1 MKLKE
6 IKPGM
11 VIHCKNDEEKKALM
25 EEAERLGYVWYY
37 LKMKPTAKPID
48 QIGNTIHFYDENNHN
63 GFTADYKHITHSAY
77 KGGDVIEFSDLIL
90 PEMTADELLNILN
103 EIVHCEGRSCDD
115 CPLQEKGGNLCTKY
129 VDAVKISNPDKLISI
144 CQQWKANHE
153 KKEPE
158 IETVDICRIIE
169 IQPDGKK
176 RCVHEEDISDG
187 ELMYSGDAVE
197 NCRYILKNYCK
208 EHDGEFIAV
217 HEVVS
222 RVKKVI

>member
-11 VIHCKNDEEKKALM
+11 AIHCKNDEEKKALL
-25 EEAERLGYVWYY
+25 EEAERLGYVWIVNG
-37 LKMKPTAKPID
+37 KNPTDETTIS
-48 QIGNTIHFYDENNHN
+48 GSTIHILL
-63 GFTADYKHITHSAY
+63 KHITWSDTTEGA
-77 KGGDVIEFSDLIL
+77 IEFSDLIL
-90 PEMTADELLNILN
+90 PEMTAEELLNILN
-103 EIVHCEGRSCDD
+103 EIIHCGVRRCDE
-115 CPLQEKGGNLCTKY
+115 CPLAENGETLCTDD
-129 VDAVKISNPDKLISI
+129 VGGVKISNPDKLISI
-144 CQQWKANHE
+144 CQQWKYEHE

-222 RVKKVI
+222 RVKAVE

>member
-1 MKLKE
+1 MRLKE

-11 VIHCKNDEEKKALM
+11 VIHCKNDEEKKALL
-25 EEAERLGYVWYY
+25 EEAERLGYLWTSR
-37 LKMKPTAKPID
+37 KNPID
-48 QIGNTIHFYDENNHN
+48 RTFCHGNTIHFYAENED
-63 GFTADYKHITHSAY
+63 ADFKHITWSDTTE
-77 KGGDVIEFSDLIL
+77 GVIEFSDLIL

-103 EIVHCEGRSCDD
+103 EIIHCGVRRCDE
-115 CPLQEKGGNLCTKY
+115 CPLAENGETLCTDDGY
-129 VDAVKISNPDKLISI
+129 GVKISNPDKLISI
-144 CQQWKANHE
+144 CQKWKANHE

-197 NCRYILKNYCK
+197 NCRYILKNYCM

-222 RVKKVI
+222 RVKK

>member
-11 VIHCKNDEEKKALM
+11 AIHCKNDEEKKALL
-25 EEAERLGYVWYY
+25 EEAERLGYVW
-37 LKMKPTAKPID
+37 LVNGKNPTDETTIS
-48 QIGNTIHFYDENNHN
+48 GSTIHILL
-63 GFTADYKHITHSAY
+63 KHITWSDTTEGA
-77 KGGDVIEFSDLIL
+77 IEFSDLIL
-90 PEMTADELLNILN
+90 PEMTAEELLNILN
-103 EIVHCEGRSCDD
+103 EIIHCGVRRCDE
-115 CPLQEKGGNLCTKY
+115 CPLAENGETLCTDD
-129 VDAVKISNPDKLISI
+129 VGGVKISNPDKLISI
-144 CQQWKANHE
+144 CQQWKADHD

-222 RVKKVI
+222 RVKAV

>member
-11 VIHCKNDEEKKALM
+11 VIHCKNDEEKKALYQ
-25 EEAERLGYVWYY
+25 ELCR
-37 LKMKPTAKPID
+37 
-48 QIGNTIHFYDENNHN
+48 IGNIRTDLYEDSFPNFKNNRFSYLIKDLKN
-63 GFTADYKHITHSAY
+63 QTWGIADCAT
-77 KGGDVIEFSDLIL
+77 VEFSDLIL
-90 PEMTADELLNILN
+90 PELSAGEAIKIFG
-103 EIVHCEGRSCDD
+103 EICKGSCQA
-115 CPLQEKGGNLCTKY
+115 CPLYAVEPYEACENLCY
-129 VDAVKISNPDKLISI
+129 ENPEKIVEILA
-144 CQQWKANHE
+144 QWKSDHE

-169 IQPDGKK
+169 IKPDGKK

>member
-1 MKLKE
+1 MRLKE

-11 VIHCKNDEEKKALM
+11 AIHCKNDEEKKALL
-25 EEAERLGYVWYY
+25 EEAERLGYVWIVNG
-37 LKMKPTAKPID
+37 KNPTDETTIS
-48 QIGNTIHFYDENNHN
+48 GSTIHILL
-63 GFTADYKHITHSAY
+63 KHITWSDTTEGA
-77 KGGDVIEFSDLIL
+77 IEFSDLIL
-90 PEMTADELLNILN
+90 HEMTAEELLNILN
-103 EIVHCEGRSCDD
+103 EIIHCGVRRCDE
-115 CPLQEKGGNLCTKY
+115 CPLAENGETLCTD
-129 VDAVKISNPDKLISI
+129 DAGGVKISNPDKLISI
-144 CQQWKANHE
+144 CQQWKYEHE

-208 EHDGEFIAV
+208 EHYGEFIAV

-222 RVKKVI
+222 RVKAVE

>member
-11 VIHCKNDEEKKALM
+11 VIHCKNDEEKKALYQ
-25 EEAERLGYVWYY
+25 ELCR
-37 LKMKPTAKPID
+37 
-48 QIGNTIHFYDENNHN
+48 IGNIRTDLYEDSFPNFKNNRFSYLIKDLKN
-63 GFTADYKHITHSAY
+63 QTWGIADCAT
-77 KGGDVIEFSDLIL
+77 VEFSDLIL
-90 PEMTADELLNILN
+90 PELTAEEAIKINTQLCSGSCQECPLY
-103 EIVHCEGRSCDD
+103 IVENYEDCDD
-115 CPLQEKGGNLCTKY
+115 LCLKNPEK
-129 VDAVKISNPDKLISI
+129 AVEILAK
-144 CQQWKANHE
+144 WKSDHE

-222 RVKKVI
+222 RVKAVE

>member
-1 MKLKE
+1 MRLKE
-6 IKPGM
+6 IEPGM
-11 VIHCKNDEEKKALM
+11 VIHCKNDEEKKALL

-37 LKMKPTAKPID
+37 ERVKPTAKPLD
-48 QIGNTIHFYDENNHN
+48 QLGNTIHFYDANKQN
-63 GFTADYKHITHSAY
+63 GFTADYKHITHSAH

-90 PEMTADELLNILN
+90 PDLSAVEAIKIFG
-103 EIVHCEGRSCDD
+103 EICKGSCQA
-115 CPLQEKGGNLCTKY
+115 CPLYAVEPYEACENLCY
-129 VDAVKISNPDKLISI
+129 ENPEKIVEILA
-144 CQQWKANHE
+144 QWKANHE

-197 NCRYILKNYCK
+197 KCRYILKNYCM
-208 EHDGEFIAV
+208 EHEGEFIAV

-222 RVKKVI
+222 RVKK

>member
-11 VIHCKNDEEKKALM
+11 VIHCKNDEEKKALL
-25 EEAERLGYVWYY
+25 EEAERLGYLWNSRES
-37 LKMKPTAKPID
+37 PID
-48 QIGNTIHFYDENNHN
+48 RTFCHGNTIHFHAENE
-63 GFTADYKHITHSAY
+63 FADFKHIAWSNKTEGA
-77 KGGDVIEFSDLIL
+77 IEFSDLIL
-90 PEMTADELLNILN
+90 PEMTAEELLNILN
-103 EIVHCEGRSCDD
+103 EIIHCGVRRCDE
-115 CPLQEKGGNLCTKY
+115 CPLAENGETLCTDD
-129 VDAVKISNPDKLISI
+129 VGGVKISNPDKLISI
-144 CQQWKANHE
+144 CQQWKSDHE

-169 IQPDGKK
+169 IQQDGKK

-187 ELMYSGDAVE
+187 EIMYIGDAVE

>member
-1 MKLKE
+1 MRLKE

-11 VIHCKNDEEKKALM
+11 LIHCKNIAEY
-25 EEAERLGYVWYY
+25 ERLEEETIKNGYGELPLHNHSEDFIKKV
-37 LKMKPTAKPID
+37 A
-48 QIGNTIHFYDENNHN
+48 FYI
-63 GFTADYKHITHSAY
+63 DYKKTLWSGLNKNY
-77 KGGDVIEFSDLIL
+77 IEFSDLIL
-90 PEMTADELLNILN
+90 PELSAGEAIKIFG
-103 EIVHCEGRSCDD
+103 EICKGSCQA
-115 CPLQEKGGNLCTKY
+115 CPLYAVEPYEACENLCY
-129 VDAVKISNPDKLISI
+129 ENPEKIVEILA
-144 CQQWKANHE
+144 QWKSNHE

-169 IQPDGKK
+169 IQQDGKK

-197 NCRYILKNYCK
+197 KCRYILKNYCM

-222 RVKKVI
+222 RVKAVE

>member
-1 MKLKE
+1 MRLKE

-11 VIHCKNDEEKKALM
+11 VIHCKNDEEKKALL
-25 EEAERLGYVWYY
+25 EEAERLGYVWIVNG
-37 LKMKPTAKPID
+37 KNPTDETTIS
-48 QIGNTIHFYDENNHN
+48 GSTIHILL
-63 GFTADYKHITHSAY
+63 KHITWSDTTE
-77 KGGDVIEFSDLIL
+77 GEIEFSDLIL
-90 PEMTADELLNILN
+90 PEMTAEELLNILN
-103 EIVHCEGRSCDD
+103 EIIHCGVRRCDE
-115 CPLQEKGGNLCTKY
+115 CPLAENGETLCTDD
-129 VDAVKISNPDKLISI
+129 VGGVKISNPDKLISI

-222 RVKKVI
+222 RVKAVE

>member
-1 MKLKE
+1 MRLKE

-11 VIHCKNDEEKKALM
+11 VIHCKNDEEKRALYQ
-25 EEAERLGYVWYY
+25 ELCR
-37 LKMKPTAKPID
+37 
-48 QIGNTIHFYDENNHN
+48 IGNIRTDLYEDSFPNFKNNRFSYLIKDLKN
-63 GFTADYKHITHSAY
+63 QTWGIADCAT
-77 KGGDVIEFSDLIL
+77 VEFSDLIL
-90 PEMTADELLNILN
+90 PEITAEEAIKIFG
-103 EIVHCEGRSCDD
+103 EICKGSCQA
-115 CPLQEKGGNLCTKY
+115 CPLYAVEPYEACENLCY
-129 VDAVKISNPDKLISI
+129 ENPEKIVEILA
-144 CQQWKANHE
+144 QWKANHE

-169 IQPDGKK
+169 IQQDGKK

-208 EHDGEFIAV
+208 EHDGEWIAV

-222 RVKKVI
+222 RVKAVE

>member
-11 VIHCKNDEEKKALM
+11 VIHCKNDEEKKALL
-25 EEAERLGYVWYY
+25 EEAERLGYVWIVNG
-37 LKMKPTAKPID
+37 KNPTDETTIS
-48 QIGNTIHFYDENNHN
+48 GSTIHILL
-63 GFTADYKHITHSAY
+63 KHITWSDTTEGA
-77 KGGDVIEFSDLIL
+77 IEFSDLII
-90 PEMTADELLNILN
+90 PELSAGEAIKIFG
-103 EIVHCEGRSCDD
+103 EICKGSCQA
-115 CPLQEKGGNLCTKY
+115 CPLYAVEPYEACENLCY
-129 VDAVKISNPDKLISI
+129 ENPEKIVEILA
-144 CQQWKANHE
+144 QWKANHE

-169 IQPDGKK
+169 IKPDGKK

-187 ELMYSGDAVE
+187 DLMYSGDAVE

>member
-1 MKLKE
+1 MRLKE

-11 VIHCKNDEEKKALM
+11 AIHCKNDEEKKALL
-25 EEAERLGYVWYY
+25 EEAERLRYVWID
-37 LKMKPTAKPID
+37 KSRPTD
-48 QIGNTIHFYDENNHN
+48 FQVFESTGMTINFYKS
-63 GFTADYKHITHSAY
+63 GYITWSDDTE
-77 KGGDVIEFSDLIL
+77 GVTEFSDLIL
-90 PEMTADELLNILN
+90 PELTADELLNILN
-103 EIVHCEGRSCDD
+103 EIIHCGDRRCDE
-115 CPLQEKGGNLCTKY
+115 CPLKENGEDLCSND
-129 VDAVKISNPDKLISI
+129 VGAVKISNPDKLISI
-144 CQQWKANHE
+144 CQQWKYEHE

>member
-11 VIHCKNDEEKKALM
+11 VIHCKNDEEKKALYQ
-25 EEAERLGYVWYY
+25 ELCR
-37 LKMKPTAKPID
+37 
-48 QIGNTIHFYDENNHN
+48 IGNIRTDLYEDSFPNFKNNRFSYLIKDLKN
-63 GFTADYKHITHSAY
+63 QTWGIADCAT
-77 KGGDVIEFSDLIL
+77 VEFSDLIL
-90 PEMTADELLNILN
+90 PELSAGEAIKIFG
-103 EIVHCEGRSCDD
+103 EICKGSCQA
-115 CPLQEKGGNLCTKY
+115 CPLYAVEPYEACENLCY
-129 VDAVKISNPDKLISI
+129 ENPEKIVEILA
-144 CQQWKANHE
+144 QWKANHE

-222 RVKKVI
+222 RVKAVE

>member
-11 VIHCKNDEEKKALM
+11 VIHCKNDEEKRALYQ
-25 EEAERLGYVWYY
+25 ELCR
-37 LKMKPTAKPID
+37 
-48 QIGNTIHFYDENNHN
+48 IGNIRTDLYEDSFPNFKNNRFSYLIKDLKN
-63 GFTADYKHITHSAY
+63 QTWGIADCAT
-77 KGGDVIEFSDLIL
+77 VEFSDLIL
-90 PEMTADELLNILN
+90 PELSAGEAIKIFG
-103 EIVHCEGRSCDD
+103 EICKGSCQA
-115 CPLQEKGGNLCTKY
+115 CPLYAVEPYEACENLCY
-129 VDAVKISNPDKLISI
+129 ENPEKIVEILA
-144 CQQWKANHE
+144 QWKANHE

-169 IQPDGKK
+169 IKPDGKK

-222 RVKKVI
+222 RVKAVE

>member
-11 VIHCKNDEEKKALM
+11 AIHCKNDEEKKALL
-25 EEAERLGYVWYY
+25 EEAERLGYVW
-37 LKMKPTAKPID
+37 LVNGKNPTDETTIS
-48 QIGNTIHFYDENNHN
+48 GSTIHILL
-63 GFTADYKHITHSAY
+63 KHITWSDTTEGA
-77 KGGDVIEFSDLIL
+77 IEFSDLIL
-90 PEMTADELLNILN
+90 PEMTAEELLNILN
-103 EIVHCEGRSCDD
+103 EIIHCGVRRCDE
-115 CPLQEKGGNLCTKY
+115 CPLAENGETLCTDDKGG
-129 VDAVKISNPDKLISI
+129 VKISNPDKLISI
-144 CQQWKANHE
+144 CQQWKANHD

-197 NCRYILKNYCK
+197 KCRYILKNYCM

>member
-11 VIHCKNDEEKKALM
+11 VIHCKNDEEKKALL
-25 EEAERLGYVWYY
+25 EEAERLGYVWIVNG
-37 LKMKPTAKPID
+37 KNPTDETTIS
-48 QIGNTIHFYDENNHN
+48 GSTIHILL
-63 GFTADYKHITHSAY
+63 KHITWSDTTEGA
-77 KGGDVIEFSDLIL
+77 IEFSDLIL
-90 PEMTADELLNILN
+90 PEMTAEELLNILN
-103 EIVHCEGRSCDD
+103 EIIHCGVRRCDE
-115 CPLQEKGGNLCTKY
+115 CPLAENGETLCTD
-129 VDAVKISNPDKLISI
+129 DAGGVKISNPDKLISI
-144 CQQWKANHE
+144 CQQWKYEHE

-169 IQPDGKK
+169 IKPDGKK

-222 RVKKVI
+222 RVKK

>member
-11 VIHCKNDEEKKALM
+11 VIHCKNDEEKKALL
-25 EEAERLGYVWYY
+25 EEAERLGYVWIVNG
-37 LKMKPTAKPID
+37 KNPTDETTIS
-48 QIGNTIHFYDENNHN
+48 GSTIHILL
-63 GFTADYKHITHSAY
+63 KHITWSDTTEGA
-77 KGGDVIEFSDLIL
+77 IEFSDLIL
-90 PEMTADELLNILN
+90 PEMTAEELLNILN
-103 EIVHCEGRSCDD
+103 EIIHCGVRRCDE
-115 CPLQEKGGNLCTKY
+115 CPLAENGETLCTDD
-129 VDAVKISNPDKLISI
+129 VGGVKISNPDKLISI
-144 CQQWKANHE
+144 CQQWKYEHE

-187 ELMYSGDAVE
+187 ELMYRGDAVE

>member
-1 MKLKE
+1 MRLKE

-11 VIHCKNDEEKKALM
+11 VIHCKNDDEKKALL
-25 EEAERLGYVWYY
+25 EEAERLGYVWIVNG
-37 LKMKPTAKPID
+37 KNPTDETTIS
-48 QIGNTIHFYDENNHN
+48 GSTIHILL
-63 GFTADYKHITHSAY
+63 KHITWSDTTEGA
-77 KGGDVIEFSDLIL
+77 IEFSDLIL
-90 PEMTADELLNILN
+90 PEMTAEELLNILN
-103 EIVHCEGRSCDD
+103 EIIHCGVRRCDE
-115 CPLQEKGGNLCTKY
+115 CPLAENGETLCTDD
-129 VDAVKISNPDKLISI
+129 VGGVKISNPDKLISI
-144 CQQWKANHE
+144 CQQWKSDHE

-222 RVKKVI
+222 RVKAVE